1 MSTQEQMFA
10 LVDEYRQSGLSAKD
24 FCQQK
29 KIGLPK
35 FNYWIRKKRQL
46 NSNSGFIK
54 IASDQKLP
62 HIPVELIYPN
72 GVRLQLAAPDPA
84 LIASL
89 LKIY

>member
-1 MSTQEQMFA
+1 MSIQEQMYA

-24 FCQQK
+24 FCEQN

-35 FNYWIRKKRQL
+35 FNYWIRKKSQL

-54 IASDQKLP
+54 IASNQKLP
-62 HIPVELIYPN
+62 HTPVELIYPN
-72 GVRLQLAAPDPA
+72 GVRLQLAAPDPV

>member
-10 LVDEYRQSGLSAKD
+10 LVDEYLQSGLSAKE
-24 FCQQK
+24 FCLQK
-29 KIGLPK
+29 NIGLPK
-35 FNYWIRKKRQL
+35 FNYWTRKKRQL
-46 NSNSGFIK
+46 ESSSGFIK
-54 IASDQKLP
+54 IVSDQKFSN
-62 HIPVELIYPN
+62 IPVELIYPN